1 MLLISSNALCA
12 LWYLKNLHGSFTFLE
27 ISFSVTKVL
36 IGSSSMSTMFSI
48 EMQLFAGEIHKSLYK
63 SIIFY
68 LISKHFAKNFV
79 QKTNIFLRSEG
90 LPTQKEIKKKL
101 EV

>member
-1 MLLISSNALCA
+1 M
-12 LWYLKNLHGSFTFLE
+12 H
-27 ISFSVTKVL
+27 
-36 IGSSSMSTMFSI
+36 
-48 EMQLFAGEIHKSLYK
+48 LFDGEIHNSLYK
-63 SIIFY
+63 STMIHFIR
-68 LISKHFAKNFV
+68 KHIAKNFV